1 LKDSVLVIT
10 DDNTLREAQIVVRQ
24 FDEVCILN
32 ITARTKIK
40 EEIKV
45 ISAGPKETIYE
56 LIKEIP
62 EINQNL

>member
-10 DDNTLREAQIVVRQ
+10 DDTTLREAQVVVRQ

-32 ITARTKIK
+32 ITNRSKVK

-45 ISAGPKETIYE
+45 ISAGPKQAIYD